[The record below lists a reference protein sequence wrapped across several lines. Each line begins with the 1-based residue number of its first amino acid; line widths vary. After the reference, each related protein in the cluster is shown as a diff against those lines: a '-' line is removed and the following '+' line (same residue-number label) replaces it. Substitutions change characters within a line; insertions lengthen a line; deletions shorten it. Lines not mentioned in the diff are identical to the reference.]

1 MLPETIVFS
10 IIKALKLLNLHGNSF
25 PPGSIL
31 GIKYY
36 KNKNAG
42 FDEKDSLES
51 RNITFKPI

>member
-1 MLPETIVFS
+1 MAIV
-10 IIKALKLLNLHGNSF
+10 F

-51 RNITFKPI
+51 RNITLNPFTGF